1 MTLASTA
8 APPGLILGPD
18 IWPWYFSL
26 STVGDEGIPI
36 LRASTI
42 SVRPQTMTPLQNVR
56 TTSLRSNDTLIHV
69 YTNDKVNAR
78 LAKNPLRYIDRI
90 STSPAFVSPD
100 LSMYRV
106 LPRSMRVFH
115 TIVNRGVGAV
125 LQTRGVEVIPNV
137 AWSSPKDYD
146 FCFLGIES
154 RSAVAI
160 SSHGRIRDP
169 EDRYYFEHGV
179 VELVERLSPRLVI
192 LYGASTRQVD
202 RSLQNVDQVWKYSCH
217 QSEVRDANG

>member
-1 MTLASTA
+1 MTLATA
-8 APPGLILGPD
+8 APSQLLLGPD

-36 LRASTI
+36 LRGSTI
-42 SVRPQTMTPLQNVR
+42 SVRPQTMTPLQNMR
-56 TTSLRSNDTLIHV
+56 TTSLRSSDTLIHV
-69 YTNDKVNAR
+69 YTNDKVNVR
-78 LAKNPLRYIDRI
+78 LAKNPLRYFDRI

-100 LSMYRV
+100 LSMYRI

-125 LQTRGVEVIPNV
+125 LQSRGVEVIPNV

-192 LYGASTRQVD
+192 LYGASTRGVD
-202 RSLQNVDQVWKYSCH
+202 RSLKSVNEVWKYPCH
-217 QSEVRDANG
+217 QSEVRNSAG

>member
-1 MTLASTA
+1 LEAF
-8 APPGLILGPD
+8 GPKSPLVARGF
-18 IWPWYFSL
+18 WRRSSSHSNNHVLEHPSL
-26 STVGDEGIPI
+26 EMVEQHWTSCNFAQTRF
-36 LRASTI
+36 LR
-42 SVRPQTMTPLQNVR
+42 
-56 TTSLRSNDTLIHV
+56 
-69 YTNDKVNAR
+69 K
-78 LAKNPLRYIDRI
+78 LAKNPLRYFDRI
-90 STSPAFVSPD
+90 STSPVFVSPD
-100 LSMYRV
+100 LSMYRI

-125 LQTRGVEVIPNV
+125 LQSRGVEVIPNV

-192 LYGASTRQVD
+192 LYGASTRGVD
-202 RSLQNVDQVWKYSCH
+202 RSLKSVNEVWKYPCH
-217 QSEVRDANG
+217 QSEVRNSDG